1 MARHCQDPP
10 RGSQLINHQRR
21 AFGDRL
27 RRQRERQ
34 HVTLAEIA
42 ETTKV
47 AASLFASIERGDC
60 SRWPGGVYNRAF
72 IRGYART
79 VQLDPDE
86 TAAEFVEIFETPSA
100 EPPVRTPAKSS
111 NESPVRPALRLNIE
125 VDPDAGRKRL
135 LRATALA
142 IADVLAIAA
151 LAAAVMLATGGTLW
165 KALAVTAVAY
175 HILARIVASIPRI
188 DRFAGQTRET
198 IAEPDVEAIAGEEEA
213 PVGGT
218 ASTVA

>member
-1 MARHCQDPP
+1 MARLCQDPP

-47 AASLFASIERGDC
+47 AASLFASIERGDS
-60 SRWPGGVYNRAF
+60 SRWPGGVYDRAF
-72 IRGYART
+72 IRGYARA

-86 TAAEFVEIFETPSA
+86 TAAEFAEIFETPSA
-100 EPPVRTPAKSS
+100 EPPARTPAKSS
-111 NESPVRPALRLNIE
+111 NQSPVRAALRLKLD
-125 VDPDAGRKRL
+125 VDPDEGRKRL
-135 LRATALA
+135 LRASALA
-142 IADVLAIAA
+142 IADFVAIAA
-151 LAAAVMLATGGTLW
+151 LAAALMLATGGTLW
-165 KALAVTAVAY
+165 KALAVTAVTY
-175 HILARIVASIPRI
+175 HVLARIAGAMRI
-188 DRFAGQTRET
+188 DRFAGRTPEA
-198 IAEPDVEAIAGEEEA
+198 IAEPQVEAIAGEEEA
-213 PVGGT
+213 PVSGT

>member
-1 MARHCQDPP
+1 MARQREDP
-10 RGSQLINHQRR
+10 RGSPLINQRR

-34 HVTLAEIA
+34 GVALTEIA

-47 AASLFASIERGDC
+47 AVSLFASLERGDC

-72 IRGYART
+72 IRGYAKA

-86 TAAEFVEIFETPSA
+86 TAAEFAECYETPAA
-100 EPPVRTPAKSS
+100 EAPARTPAKSS
-111 NESPVRPALRLNIE
+111 NEIPVRPALRLTIE
-125 VDPDAGRKRL
+125 VDPAEGQKRFA
-135 LRATALA
+135 RAAALA

-151 LAAAVMLATGGTLW
+151 LAAAVMLMTGGTLW
-165 KALAVTAVAY
+165 RSLAVTAVAY
-175 HILARIVASIPRI
+175 HVLVRVVGGMPRI
-188 DRFAGQTRET
+188 NRLAGRTGAAM
-198 IAEPDVEAIAGEEEA
+198 AEPLVEPIEGEGEV
-213 PVGGT
+213 PVSGT

>member
-1 MARHCQDPP
+1 MARLCQDPP

-47 AASLFASIERGDC
+47 AASLFASIERGDS
-60 SRWPGGVYNRAF
+60 SRWPGGVYDRAF
-72 IRGYART
+72 IRGYARA

-86 TAAEFVEIFETPSA
+86 TAAEFADIFETPSA
-100 EPPVRTPAKSS
+100 EPPARTPAKSS
-111 NESPVRPALRLNIE
+111 NQSPVRPALRLKLD
-125 VDPDAGRKRL
+125 VDPDEGRKRL
-135 LRATALA
+135 LRASALA
-142 IADVLAIAA
+142 IADFVAIAA
-151 LAAAVMLATGGTLW
+151 LAAALMLATGGTLW
-165 KALAVTAVAY
+165 KAVAVTAVAY
-175 HILARIVASIPRI
+175 HVLARIAGVMRI
-188 DRFAGQTRET
+188 DRFAGRTPEA
-198 IAEPDVEAIAGEEEA
+198 IAEPQVEAIAGEEEA
-213 PVGGT
+213 PVSGT